1 MPGSAAPATYTAP
14 KKFTAMIRSAS
25 SAAWAAG
32 FSPGLMPA
40 LFTTMSIPPKRCCAS
55 RTTSSAKARSDTSPG
70 AAMLSVDERRHCST
84 TSSRR
89 SLRRATAI
97 TVAPRSASRRAVAA
111 PMPDDA
117 PVTTAI
123 DPRICMAE
131 TSPAT
136 APTPALCESAGR
148 MNISM
153 LLEMVSD
160 GAPDRVMV
168 GARDTG
174 LTAVDL
180 HARARRAAAL
190 FLSSGVEHVGLVDV
204 NSEALPLALFGAA
217 LAGIPFA
224 PVNYRLT
231 DDQLRVLLPR
241 LAPGLVI
248 AGADNVDRVK
258 GVDGLEVLPRDD
270 FLAALGDGG
279 NDDAIELPFVDPDE
293 IAILL
298 FTSGTTGDPK
308 TAVLRHRHLTSYILG
323 SVEFLGAADDDA
335 QLVSVPP
342 YHIAGVSAVLSSLF
356 SGRRVYYLPSFEPDE
371 WVRAVNDQGITQAM
385 VVPTMLGRVLASID
399 AQGLDCASLRHLSY
413 GGGRMPVELIERAMG
428 ALPTVNFVNA
438 YGLTETS
445 STIAVL
451 TPDDH
456 REAMASDDPVVRRRL
471 GSVGRPLP
479 SVELEIRDFDGK
491 PVAANERGEVYV
503 RGEQVAGEYLGR
515 SGLTDDG
522 WFPTKDLGFLDDDG
536 FLFLEGRIDDVI
548 VRGGENLSPAEIED
562 ALIAH
567 PAVAEVAVVGVPD
580 EEWGETVAAAI
591 VLVPGE
597 DVTADELKQWV
608 RERLRSTRAPT
619 LVQFRD
625 EMPYNETGKLLR
637 RVIREELRDA
647 N

>member
-1 MPGSAAPATYTAP
+1 VVVGP
-14 KKFTAMIRSAS
+14 R
-25 SAAWAAG
+25 AG
-32 FSPGLMPA
+32 
-40 LFTTMSIPPKRCCAS
+40 
-55 RTTSSAKARSDTSPG
+55 
-70 AAMLSVDERRHCST
+70 
-84 TSSRR
+84 
-89 SLRRATAI
+89 
-97 TVAPRSASRRAVAA
+97 
-111 PMPDDA
+111 
-117 PVTTAI
+117 
-123 DPRICMAE
+123 
-131 TSPAT
+131 
-136 APTPALCESAGR
+136 
-148 MNISM
+148 
-153 LLEMVSD
+153 
-160 GAPDRVMV
+160 
-168 GARDTG
+168 G
-174 LTAVDL
+174 LTAADL

-190 FLSSGVEHVGLVDV
+190 FLSSGVEHVGMVDV

-231 DDQLRVLLPR
+231 DDQLHTLLPR
-241 LAPGLVI
+241 LAPGLII
-248 AGADNVDRVK
+248 AGPDDIDRIKV
-258 GVDGLEVLPRDD
+258 GDGLQVMARDD
-270 FLAALGDGG
+270 FLAAIADDG
-279 NDDAIELPFVDPDE
+279 NDHTIDLPYVDPDE

-323 SVEFLGAADDDA
+323 SVEFLGASEDDA

-356 SGRRVYYLPSFEPDE
+356 SGRRVFYLPSFDPDE
-371 WVRAVNDQGITQAM
+371 WVSAVSHEGITQAM
-385 VVPTMLGRVLASID
+385 VVPTMLGRVLASMD
-399 AQGLDCASLRHLSY
+399 SLGLDCASLRHVSY

-428 ALPTVNFVNA
+428 ALPDVNFVNA

-445 STIAVL
+445 STISVL

-456 REAMASDDPVVRRRL
+456 REAMASDDPEVRRRL

-479 SVELEIRDFDGK
+479 SVELEIRDFDGNAV
-491 PVAANERGEVYV
+491 PPNTRGEVYV

-515 SGLTDDG
+515 SVLTDDG

-562 ALIAH
+562 TLIAH

-580 EEWGETVAAAI
+580 QEWGETVAAAV
-591 VLVPGE
+591 VLVPGKE
-597 DVTADELKQWV
+597 VTSDELKQWV
-608 RERLRSTRAPT
+608 RDRLRSTRAPT

-637 RVIREELRDA
+637 RVIREELGEA
-647 N
+647 H